1 MTAEEIELPR
11 SQSGGCRVAERLLR
25 RSKREPLP
33 IVPQRHEEDFAPK
46 LALWRRSPGQR
57 KIQCVVTIQ
66 DVAKAAGVSPMTVSH
81 VINEHR
87 HVKESTRAKVL
98 AAMNDL
104 GYRVNVAARNL
115 RTGRTDTI
123 GLAVPEVDRPYWGQL
138 GAAIIAA
145 AERHGLRVVIEQ
157 TGRQRDNELNALTM
171 SRNRL
176 YDGLI
181 LSTVGLGAADGER
194 LKVGYPVVILGER
207 IFDGPVDHVAMPN
220 VEAARAATAHLI
232 ERGCRRIAIT
242 EDSVTGEVGVSSLRL
257 QGYLQA
263 LRAAKIPFSSDLV
276 MDLDLFT
283 MEAGA
288 DAVRGLAAR
297 GVEFDGV
304 FCVTDTIA
312 IGVLRGLADLGLD
325 VPGRVKV
332 IGFDNVA
339 EAAFTVPSLS
349 SVDPDLEA
357 IANKAVDLLVGKI
370 SGTVP
375 VGAHE
380 EFVSGYSI
388 VARESSAA

>member
-1 MTAEEIELPR
+1 
-11 SQSGGCRVAERLLR
+11 
-25 RSKREPLP
+25 
-33 IVPQRHEEDFAPK
+33 
-46 LALWRRSPGQR
+46 
-57 KIQCVVTIQ
+57 
-66 DVAKAAGVSPMTVSH
+66 MTVSH

-98 AAMNDL
+98 ATMSEL

-115 RTGRTDTI
+115 RTGRTGTI

-157 TGRQRDNELNALTM
+157 TGRRRDEELNALSM

-176 YDGLI
+176 YDGLM
-181 LSTVGLGAADGER
+181 LSTVGLGPADAQL

-232 ERGCRRIAIT
+232 ERGCRRIAIV
-242 EDSVTGEVGVSSLRL
+242 EGSNTGEVDISSLRL
-257 QGYLQA
+257 QGYRSA
-263 LRAAKIPFSSDLV
+263 LEAAGIPFSSDLEV
-276 MDLDLFT
+276 NLDLLS
-283 MEAGA
+283 MEGGA

-304 FCVTDTIA
+304 FCVTDTTA

-325 VPGRVKV
+325 VPGQVKV
-332 IGFDNVA
+332 IGFDNVK

-349 SVDPDLEA
+349 SVDPDLHS
-357 IANKAVDLLVGKI
+357 IANKAVELLIGKI
-370 SGTVP
+370 SGKVP
-375 VGAHE
+375 EDAHE
-380 EFVSGYSI
+380 EFVTTYSV
-388 VARESSAA
+388 VARESTAP

>member
-1 MTAEEIELPR
+1 M
-11 SQSGGCRVAERLLR
+11 
-25 RSKREPLP
+25 
-33 IVPQRHEEDFAPK
+33 
-46 LALWRRSPGQR
+46 
-57 KIQCVVTIQ
+57 VTIQ

-98 AAMNDL
+98 ATINEL

-123 GLAVPEVDRPYWGQL
+123 GFAVPEIDRPYWGQL
-138 GAAIIAA
+138 GAAIISA
-145 AERHGLRVVIEQ
+145 AELHGLRVVIEQ
-157 TGRQRDNELNALTM
+157 TGRRREEELHALSM

-181 LSTVGLGAADGER
+181 LSTVGLGPADADL

-220 VEAARAATAHLI
+220 VEAARAATEHLI
-232 ERGCRRIAIT
+232 ERGCRRIVMV
-242 EDSVTGEVGVSSLRL
+242 DGSLTGEVDVSSLRFD
-257 QGYLQA
+257 GYRQA
-263 LRAAKIPFSSDLV
+263 LRGAKIRYSPKLLV
-276 MDLDLFT
+276 NCDMLT
-283 MEAGA
+283 MQAGS
-288 DAVRGLAAR
+288 DAVHELSAR

-325 VPGRVKV
+325 VPGQVKV

-349 SVDPDLEA
+349 SVDPGVEEMA
-357 IANKAVDLLVGKI
+357 QRAVDLLVGKI
-370 SGTVP
+370 SGRVP
-375 VGAHE
+375 ADSHE
-380 EFVSGYSI
+380 ELVTDHQII
-388 VARESSAA
+388 VRESTAS

>member
-1 MTAEEIELPR
+1 MCSVDGDNRGTSWAEVDALR
-11 SQSGGCRVAERLLR
+11 GASGSQR
-25 RSKREPLP
+25 RR
-33 IVPQRHEEDFAPK
+33 IR
-46 LALWRRSPGQR
+46 G
-57 KIQCVVTIQ
+57 VVTIQ

-138 GAAIIAA
+138 GAAVITA

-157 TGRQRDNELNALTM
+157 TGRRRDNELNALTM

-194 LKVGYPVVILGER
+194 LNVGYPVVILGER

-220 VEAARAATAHLI
+220 VEAARAATTHLI
-232 ERGCRRIAIT
+232 ERGCHRIAIT

-257 QGYLQA
+257 QGYLKA
-263 LRAAKIPFSSDLV
+263 LRSAKIPFSSDLV
-276 MDLDLFT
+276 MELDLFT

-288 DAVRGLAAR
+288 AAVRGLAGR

-304 FCVTDTIA
+304 FCMTDTIA

-375 VGAHE
+375 LGAHE